1 LAISGSP
8 KSDAC
13 SGMSEEP
20 ILTVGAQHHQ
30 GLLTMGAQHHQ
41 GLLTVGAQHHQGLL
55 TVGAQHH
62 QGLNPG
68 SRPLQPPALTTL
80 LCHSSKRFTW

>member
-1 LAISGSP
+1 MAISGSP

-41 GLLTVGAQHHQGLL
+41 GLLTVGAQHHQGL
-55 TVGAQHH
+55 
-62 QGLNPG
+62 NPG